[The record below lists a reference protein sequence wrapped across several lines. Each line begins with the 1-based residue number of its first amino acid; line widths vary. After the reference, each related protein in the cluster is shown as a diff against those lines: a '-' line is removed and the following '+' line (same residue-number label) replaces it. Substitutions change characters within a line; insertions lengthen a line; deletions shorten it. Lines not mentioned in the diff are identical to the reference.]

1 MKILFKNT
9 TGAEFQLSPV
19 NTPTTGGTPT
29 KDSRQI
35 LQSARLIQPATWA
48 EVWKLLFP
56 KQPVPP
62 SQEKI
67 QQEVG
72 SALNSKKL
80 QLVPVT
86 AQPDATA
93 GTEFR
98 GHRSAKGGGKSS
110 ASDALPPPKEDV
122 KAHAVTAES
131 SETCSDQNA
140 VTSVQPGKVSNTANE
155 GTAAVAN
162 TCTNGCPISMISG
175 EELLSLTDFTL
186 PGPLPFTWRRTYR
199 TGHSRDIGLGHGW
212 THSGCERLYEGHH
225 TVELSDDEGRILTFK
240 RPRPYQRSKLLNEQ
254 MDLDAISYDAYVLRK
269 QGQPH
274 KVFTRLGQTG
284 AFRLTQIQHPAYQAR
299 QASGEAEQGFVLNLH
314 YDAYNALIRVTGN
327 WGKALQ
333 FTRDAHGRVS
343 RITLQDSASQQS
355 RVLAEYDY
363 SDDGDLI
370 AHRDAAGR
378 GESYAYN
385 HHLFSR
391 RTLATGFSYYYE
403 WDGEDTQARCLR
415 AWGDKGI
422 YDYRFQWDPDN
433 NRSQATDSR
442 GYTSYY
448 TYNEFGLITEEI
460 DNEGNTH
467 RYTYDNG
474 LLASYTDPEGNTT
487 RYAYDGACNL
497 IGVIDAL
504 DQRQTRYF
512 FHGKLL
518 TSTDKDGAL
527 WRRSYNARGL
537 LDTLTAPDGQITR
550 YRYNAQGLLSQQLD
564 ARERV
569 TRYEWNAAGELT
581 AVINPAGHKQSFKY
595 NALGQIVQM
604 DVWLASR
611 HHGGTTRYFYN
622 DSGELERV
630 TYPGGE
636 KVDIQYNANGQ
647 IERISDRRGRVT
659 KYEYD
664 GLSQVVRR
672 TDPEGNSLRYEYD
685 NERNLTRLI
694 NENGDDYQFV
704 YDGNERLIKEVGFD
718 GRIQHYK
725 YNNAGHLIK
734 HLDAGEVV
742 TEFERDPLGRMLS
755 KTSRALK
762 NPDATAEYSRYM
774 YDPVGRLTET
784 YNSHQYLAFQY
795 DRLGFLIKEHHSDLN
810 EKRQR
815 ISGSMV
821 DINYQRAASG
831 QLKKLQLPGREAI
844 DYAYDHFDRLQQVLF
859 NDAAIT
865 QIQRDDV
872 GRELNRIQG
881 DIITHSDYD
890 PMGRLAKQH
899 AIHRQQKN
907 DLINRE
913 YQYDPFGNLS
923 SFKDGSWEVRYVYD
937 MVDKLKRT
945 EGDLNEHFVF
955 DPAGNLLGQ
964 QKSDTGKSTRGNR
977 LQMQGDRK
985 FDYDARGN
993 LIREAR
999 GKGGKL
1005 ETIFEYNFSNQ
1016 LVKVVKEGQ
1025 ATEYAYDPIGRR
1037 IRKQDSFGAT
1047 RYLWAGDQLAQEQ
1060 RNNLKKTYVYE
1071 PESFKPLAMVQDGEI
1086 YHYHLDHLGTPREL
1100 TSQQGK
1106 LVWKARYKTY
1116 GNVAEKDIEE
1126 VENNLRF
1133 QGQYFDEETGLHYNR
1148 HRYYDP
1154 TLGQFT
1160 TQDPIGLLGGVN
1172 NYQYAPNPVGWVD
1185 PLGLMCKEEIGS
1197 LDGPDDFK
1205 AIGLDPLNEGIPANY
1220 DISKDRFNRAILILE
1235 VDDSTVRRAVDALQR
1250 NHGIP
1255 IVTKRNLK
1263 YLQDVKVLTIVG
1275 HGSGDTI
1282 AAGMSGKEMAT
1293 LLKNSGI
1300 SPEAIDVVS
1309 CCRVQGPARQDLAD
1323 EMGVPVRGA
1332 KGRTMIHPD
1341 GRQHTINEEET
1352 SKLGDANNPANR
1364 VYHLD
1369 QNQHNVFFPN
1379 KENT

>member
-1 MKILFKNT
+1 MKILFKST

-19 NTPTTGGTPT
+19 NAATTSGGAPT

-98 GHRSAKGGGKSS
+98 GHRRAKGGGKSS

-140 VTSVQPGKVSNTANE
+140 ITSVQSGKVSNTAKE
-155 GTAAVAN
+155 GAAAVAN

-175 EELLSLTDFTL
+175 EELLSLIDFTL
-186 PGPLPFTWRRTYR
+186 PGPLPFTWKRTYR

-225 TVELSDDEGRILTFK
+225 TVELSDDEGRVLTFK

-284 AFRLTQIQHPAYQAR
+284 AFRLTQIQHPAYQPR
-299 QASGEAEQGFVLNLH
+299 QTSGEAEQGFVLNLH
-314 YDAYNALIRVTGN
+314 YDAYNALIRVAGN

-355 RVLAEYDY
+355 RVITEYDY
-363 SDDGDLI
+363 SNEGDLI

-442 GYTSYY
+442 GFTSYY

-474 LLASYTDPEGNTT
+474 LLASYTDPEGNAT

-550 YRYNAQGLLSQQLD
+550 YRYNGQGLLSQQLD
-564 ARERV
+564 AQERV
-569 TRYEWNAAGELT
+569 TRYEWNASGELA
-581 AVINPAGHKQSFKY
+581 AVINPVGHKQSFKY

-672 TDPEGNSLRYEYD
+672 TDPEGNSLAYEYD

-718 GRIQHYK
+718 GRVQHYK
-725 YNNAGHLIK
+725 YSKAGHLIK

-795 DRLGFLIKEHHSDLN
+795 DRLGFLVKEHHSDLN
-810 EKRQR
+810 GKRQR
-815 ISGSMV
+815 ISDRMV
-821 DINYQRAASG
+821 DIHYQRAANG

-844 DYAYDHFDRLQQVLF
+844 DYTYDHYDRLQQVLF
-859 NDAAIT
+859 NGAAIT
-865 QIQRDDV
+865 QIQRDDF

-913 YQYDPFGNLS
+913 YHYDPFGNLS

-945 EGDLNEHFVF
+945 EGDLNEHFIF

-964 QKSDTGKSTRGNR
+964 QKSETGKTTRGNR

-1025 ATEYAYDPIGRR
+1025 VTEYAYDPIGRR
-1037 IRKQDSFGAT
+1037 IRKQDNFGAT
-1047 RYLWAGDQLAQEQ
+1047 HYLWAGDQLAQET

-1116 GNVAEKDIEE
+1116 GNVAEKEVEE

-1185 PLGLMCKEEIGS
+1185 PLGLSCKENSWNTFQKNTKGHFSNSTAAAASFQRMKEVRAMEKFNRPDATDYLPQSYIDAHLQKFAGGASRIMTLSDYNAYGLGKPDATKSEFVSTKGDIDKIIAEEGGDVFAIADRLGIPKEQLETGS
-1197 LDGPDDFK
+1197 LVRVDFPAPYELNLNVPSGREWGANSQWLPGGKLPKGDDE
-1205 AIGLDPLNEGIPANY
+1205 AVI
-1220 DISKDRFNRAILILE
+1220 
-1235 VDDSTVRRAVDALQR
+1235 STVNLTKS
-1250 NHGIP
+1250 NHT
-1255 IVTKRNLK
+1255 VTDLK
-1263 YLQDVKVLTIVG
+1263 T
-1275 HGSGDTI
+1275 
-1282 AAGMSGKEMAT
+1282 GKKIT
-1293 LLKNSGI
+1293 
-1300 SPEAIDVVS
+1300 
-1309 CCRVQGPARQDLAD
+1309 
-1323 EMGVPVRGA
+1323 
-1332 KGRTMIHPD
+1332 
-1341 GRQHTINEEET
+1341 
-1352 SKLGDANNPANR
+1352 
-1364 VYHLD
+1364 
-1369 QNQHNVFFPN
+1369 
-1379 KENT
+1379 